1 MPCPNE
7 KYGCR
12 ETIDYTQK
20 TKHEE
25 ECIYVPCYCP
35 ISGCDFVASSE
46 VLSNHFSNKH
56 EDSQIKFSYGQSFVV
71 SLKSDDDAIVLHE
84 KYDGKLF
91 ILNNSTM
98 FLGNAVNICCFGP
111 NASESKCSYRIMSRS
126 QRCKLKLHSFV
137 TNVQQ
142 VTSGTLSPEFLMIPH
157 GTSEPLK
164 LEICITCTNP
174 VMQIYVKDLNGLLFA
189 LNVKS
194 LDTIFS
200 VKEQI
205 FDKKTYPVQDQRL
218 IFQGRQLHDSTTV
231 ADNNIQKASTLHLVL
246 RLLGD

>member
-1 MPCPNE
+1 MIYIYVEIQCKNGHIVCSTCCSKLGNKCDKYSKCISLKRCRAFENLLQYIKMPCPNE

-12 ETIDYTQK
+12 ETIDYSQK

-25 ECIYVPCYCP
+25 KCIYVPCYCP

-56 EDSQIKFSYGQSFVV
+56 EDSQIKFSYGQSFIV
-71 SLKSDDDAIVLHE
+71 SLKSDDDAIILQE

-91 ILNNSTM
+91 ILINSTITTL
-98 FLGNAVNICCFGP
+98 LGNAVNICCFGR
-111 NASESKCSYRIMSRS
+111 NASESEYSYGIKARS

-142 VTSGTLSPEFLMIPH
+142 VTLGTLSPEFLMIPN
-157 GTSEPLK
+157 GSSKPLK

-174 VMQIYVKDLNGLLFA
+174 MVLTISFYLLWFI
-189 LNVKS
+189 S
-194 LDTIFS
+194 
-200 VKEQI
+200 
-205 FDKKTYPVQDQRL
+205 Y
-218 IFQGRQLHDSTTV
+218 
-231 ADNNIQKASTLHLVL
+231 
-246 RLLGD
+246 